1 VLRRTGKRLA
11 LQCVSF
17 PPSLVIDCPPM
28 MFRNYS
34 SKIAQQADSFKD
46 CSKVAKNAG
55 SARISWVS
63 GFPTVPAVAKSVRE
77 FIRRSPNHPSI
88 YRMRLPQHREFAIV
102 EP

>member
-34 SKIAQQADSFKD
+34 SKIAQRADSFKD

-63 GFPTVPAVAKSVRE
+63 GFPLRADH
-77 FIRRSPNHPSI
+77 SPMIGIVWSTRGRNA
-88 YRMRLPQHREFAIV
+88 AIDLGS
-102 EP
+102 